1 MEYSGE
7 QNLEVMK
14 LAKNYN
20 NHLINLISSNIPDN
34 ASNILDFGSGDG
46 YFAKNIQ
53 RQIKKDVICL
63 EPADNLQKYYNTKP
77 LSNLN
82 EIEDNSIDFIYSLN
96 VLEHI
101 EDDKAIINEFYRIL
115 KSDGCVF
122 LYLPAFDCLYSS
134 MDKLVGHYRRYSK
147 SDLARLFD
155 KNKWEG
161 YSQYVDF
168 TGYFITL
175 LFKFIGNKNGT
186 ISPLSIKIFDKVIFP
201 ISLFLDKITFGKIL
215 GKNIVIKMIKK

>member
-46 YFAKNIQ
+46 YFAKNISK
-53 RQIKKDVICL
+53 QIKKDVICL

-161 YSQYVDF
+161 V
-168 TGYFITL
+168 L
-175 LFKFIGNKNGT
+175 
-186 ISPLSIKIFDKVIFP
+186 P
-201 ISLFLDKITFGKIL
+201 IC
-215 GKNIVIKMIKK
+215 